1 MSFQLAYLARGKLYL
16 QQNENRFRE
25 IHSEFGQ
32 SIQRQRLQVQRQRA
46 WKDRGIRSM
55 IMPPEAIAEQDR
67 QAEAVTPVAITSLCN
82 SPEGKLFY
90 ALEAEDMGA
99 LFRFDPGRDREDRL
113 FHNANFRISHL
124 DYSPQHDLI
133 ACTKTY
139 PTGIVNIATLS
150 PNSVRPNDITEGDSI
165 DLAPRWLPKEKA
177 VVYQSAGVSRNSQG
191 FVSDRTPFSIEKLDF
206 AQQDLTSL
214 AQDPKSD
221 LLGPQIG
228 SDGLLYYIRRPYK
241 SFHHSFSF
249 WKFFKDIL
257 LIPFRLAFAIFQF
270 FNMFAQGLTGKPLIA
285 AGTKQRV
292 EPKRIK
298 IWGDWLN
305 LDKLPKKHAEDG
317 DAPPLVPATWELV
330 RQGRQGTPEV
340 LAKSVL
346 AYDLAKDG
354 TIAYTNGS
362 GIFLLSPQGKRERVA
377 IDRFIEAITFVDLPR
392 EESDR
397 Q

>member
-1 MSFQLAYLARGKLYL
+1 MSFQIAYLARGKLYL
-16 QQNENRFRE
+16 QQDNKQFRE
-25 IHSEFGQ
+25 IQSEFGQ
-32 SIQRQRLQVQRQRA
+32 SIQRQRLQVQRQQA
-46 WKDRGIRSM
+46 LKDRGIRSM
-55 IMPPEAIAEQDR
+55 IMPSEAIAEQDR
-67 QAEAVTPVAITSLCN
+67 QAEAVTPVSITSLCN

-90 ALEAEDMGA
+90 SLEAAEMGA

-124 DYSPQHDLI
+124 DYSSQHDLV

-150 PNSVRPNDITEGDSI
+150 PNSVRPQDITEGDSI

-206 AQQDLTSL
+206 AKQDLISL

-241 SFHHSFSF
+241 SFQRSFSLWRF
-249 WKFFKDIL
+249 IQDIF
-257 LIPFRLAFAIFQF
+257 LIPFRLVYAIFQF
-270 FNMFAQGLTGKPLIA
+270 FNMFTQSFTGKPLMA
-285 AGTKQRV
+285 AGTRQKV
-292 EPKRIK
+292 EPKRMK
-298 IWGDWLN
+298 VWGDWLD
-305 LDKLPKKHAEDG
+305 LDKLPKKHSEDG

-330 RQGRQGTPEV
+330 RQGQQGTPEV

-346 AYDLAKDG
+346 AYDLAPDG

-362 GIFLLSPQGKRERVA
+362 GIFLLPPQGKREKVA
-377 IDRFIEAITFVDLPR
+377 IDRLIEAIILLDPAQ
-392 EESDR
+392 S
-397 Q
+397 